1 MLFDLATFTLVHVLL
16 SVAGI
21 LAGLVVVG
29 GFLAGVR
36 LDRWIAVFLVTTLP
50 ASVTGFGFPFKEV
63 LPAHLFGVATLL
75 ALPFAFVGLY
85 VRKLEG
91 RWREVFVGVSVFTLY
106 LNVFVLVAQLLAK
119 IPVLAQL
126 APAPNSPVFGATQ
139 LLLLALFVGLGWAC
153 VKGFRVEKAAGGVP
167 LGAAGASA

>member
-1 MLFDLATFTLVHVLL
+1 MTSDLATFTLVHVLL
-16 SVAGI
+16 SVVGI

-29 GFLAGVR
+29 GFLAGAR
-36 LDRWIAVFLVTTLP
+36 LDRWIAVFLVTTLLT
-50 ASVTGFGFPFKEV
+50 SVTGFGFPFKEL

-75 ALPFAFVGLY
+75 VLPFAFVALY
-85 VRKLEG
+85 VRRLSG
-91 RWREVFVGVSVFTLY
+91 RWREVFVGVSVFALY

-139 LLLLALFVGLGWAC
+139 LLFLALFAGLGWAC
-153 VKGFRVEKAAGGVP
+153 VRGFREDRRAPATP
-167 LGAAGASA
+167 LGAAAQA